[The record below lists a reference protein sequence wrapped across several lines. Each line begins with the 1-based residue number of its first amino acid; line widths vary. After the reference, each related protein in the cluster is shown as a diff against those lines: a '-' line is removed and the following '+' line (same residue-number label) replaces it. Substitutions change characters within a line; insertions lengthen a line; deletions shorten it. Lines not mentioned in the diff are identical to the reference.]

1 MYSFKFPMQM
11 FARPEP
17 VVGLRPDP
25 VFIVGM
31 HRSGTSALGG
41 VIEPL
46 GLSVGKTLMPP
57 NADANPKGY
66 YENLSIADLHDRF
79 LSDVGRAWMDARPLL
94 GKAFTGKAARRF
106 RRELPPLILNEFGQE
121 RPLIK
126 DPRLCTLL
134 PLWMPLIAEAFPNTC
149 FLLPVRHP
157 VEVACSLRKRD
168 QLPMSHGLALW
179 MLHVL
184 EAEKATR
191 GFPRAFSTYDQL
203 LESPAQTLDSLAR
216 KVNLPVGDHAAI
228 VDSRIDSS
236 LRHHSEQPWPENE
249 PDADLIL
256 AVHVALTRDS
266 SGMEDTLDKLRDAYY
281 RKMEW

>member
-1 MYSFKFPMQM
+1 MYSFKFPLQI
-11 FARPEP
+11 FSRPEP
-17 VVGLRPDP
+17 VIGLRPDP

-57 NADANPKGY
+57 NAEANPKGY
-66 YENLSIADLHDRF
+66 YENLSIADIHDRF
-79 LSDVGRAWMDARPLL
+79 LTEIDRSWMDARPVPAR
-94 GKAFTGKAARRF
+94 AFVGKAARRF
-106 RRELPPLILNEFGQE
+106 RRELPALISKEFAQE

-134 PLWMPLIAEAFPNTC
+134 PLWKPLIEEAFPDAC

-184 EAEKATR
+184 EAERATR

-203 LESPAQTLDSLAR
+203 LESPARTLDSLAR
-216 KVNLPVGDHAAI
+216 TVNLPTGDHAAI

-249 PDADLIL
+249 PDSEVIL
-256 AVHVALTRDS
+256 AVHEAFTS
-266 SGMEDTLDKLRDAYY
+266 GAAGMEDTLDNLRATYY
-281 RKMEW
+281 RKMRW

>member
-1 MYSFKFPMQM
+1 MYSFKFPIQ
-11 FARPEP
+11 FFSRPEP
-17 VVGLRPDP
+17 LIGVRPDP

-31 HRSGTSALGG
+31 HRSGTSALGS

-57 NADANPKGY
+57 TADANPRGY

-79 LSDVGRAWMDARPLL
+79 LTDLGRSWMDARPLPSR
-94 GKAFTGKAARRF
+94 AFAGKAARLF
-106 RRELPPLILNEFGQE
+106 RRELSPLILKEFAQE

-134 PLWMPLIAEAFPNTC
+134 PLWLPLIEETFPDAC

-157 VEVACSLRKRD
+157 VEVASSLRKRD
-168 QLPMSHGLALW
+168 KMPMSHGLALW

-216 KVNLPVGDHAAI
+216 KVNLPVGDHATIA
-228 VDSRIDSS
+228 DSRIDSS
-236 LRHHSEQPWPENE
+236 LRHHAEQPWPENE
-249 PDADLIL
+249 ADSDLIL
-256 AVHVALTRDS
+256 GVHEAMT
-266 SGMEDTLDKLRDAYY
+266 SGASDMEDTLDKLRATYY
-281 RKMEW
+281 KKMRW